1 MPPVVVA
8 GHLCNK
14 EVAMKKG
21 LLFILS
27 MFLMG
32 VCFAETT
39 FTYEKKSK
47 DVLKILEIETTQR
60 ISETNITM
68 PNLRVKITN
77 LKGIKD
83 NAFTYYTESVAK
95 IDKEI
100 AFIET
105 QIDKA
110 IELGVKE
117 PIVEIK

>member
-1 MPPVVVA
+1 
-8 GHLCNK
+8 
-14 EVAMKKG
+14 
-21 LLFILS
+21 
-27 MFLMG
+27 MG

-60 ISETNITM
+60 ISETNITI

-77 LKGIKD
+77 LEGIKD